1 MAENILGSSTMDEN
15 GELKLPYGHRCGRC
29 KLQMVE
35 VLNEGIDW
43 TAGQNA
49 SWQHDVQRF
58 ELLKVVLHGNAVFE
72 AADDVFL
79 VKSTSTNY
87 RYASVYIYST

>member
-1 MAENILGSSTMDEN
+1 MDES
-15 GELKLPYGHRCGRC
+15 GELKLQYGHRCGRC
-29 KLQMVE
+29 KLQIVE

-43 TAGQNA
+43 TSGQNA
-49 SWQHDVQRF
+49 SWQHDVQPF

-79 VKSTSTNY
+79 VGSTSTNY
-87 RYASVYIYST
+87 RALVVYRAGERNMNRR